1 MATVASPVVDAQT
14 RERRFY
20 CRMALLLV
28 ALVFIGFAPSFYLR
42 GIVPEFP
49 RPNPTLPPS
58 VILHGLLFTLWM
70 LVFVA
75 QTQLVAAGR
84 RDIHMKLGAA
94 SMFLAISMV
103 PVMYL
108 IGVWQ
113 VARNNVPPFTTP
125 LDWTSLPLFAVPA
138 FSFLVWQGWKRRRE
152 SQWHKRLMLGAA
164 MVVVLGP
171 GFGRLPLA
179 PPMKL
184 TFAIQMTATL
194 LFFVPLFVWD
204 KRTLGKT
211 HPATKLAFGA
221 YALSMLIPV
230 ALIVSGTWAP
240 IASYFP
246 GVGS

>member
-1 MATVASPVVDAQT
+1 MATVASSAVDSGT

-20 CRMALLLV
+20 SRMALFLV

-58 VILHGLLFTLWM
+58 VLLHGLLFTLWM
-70 LVFVA
+70 LVSVA

-84 RDIHMKLGAA
+84 RDIHMKLGSA
-94 SMFLAISMV
+94 SMVLAISMI

-125 LDWTSLPLFAVPA
+125 LDWTSLPLLAIPA
-138 FSFLVWQGWKRRRE
+138 FALLVWLGWKRRKQA
-152 SQWHKRLMLGAA
+152 QWHKRLMLGAA

-171 GFGRLPLA
+171 SIGRLPLI
-179 PPMKL
+179 PPSKIG
-184 TFAIQMTATL
+184 FAIQMTATP
-194 LFFVPLFVWD
+194 LFFLPLFVWD
-204 KRTLGKT
+204 KRTIGQT
-211 HPATKLAFGA
+211 HPATKIAFGA

-230 ALIVSGTWAP
+230 ALIVTGTWAP
-240 IASYFP
+240 IAARLP